1 MRDPSPE
8 STNTPRADMATEG
21 ADAESGGGRA
31 NRQNEVYD
39 FIMRHVRENGYAPS
53 IREICTALG
62 LRSTSTVHYHLTAL
76 AKRGLIQ
83 WEGGKNR
90 AIKVLGRE
98 QTLPAALRD
107 EAPRAKG
114 LPIVGRIAAGRPIE
128 AIAEHDEY
136 LTLEDRFDGPELY
149 VLKVKGDSMIEDHI
163 QDGDYVII
171 KRQDTARDGEIVVC
185 LLDDGEVTL
194 KRLYREPGNRFRL
207 QPANNSMQPIYVDRV
222 TVQGKLVGLL
232 RESF

>member
-1 MRDPSPE
+1 MEQHTEPE
-8 STNTPRADMATEG
+8 Q
-21 ADAESGGGRA
+21 DASGVRA
-31 NRQNEVYD
+31 NRQNEVYE

-90 AIKVLGRE
+90 AIKVLGQQPMVPMSSRE
-98 QTLPAALRD
+98 
-107 EAPRAKG
+107 EPRSKG

-128 AIAEHDEY
+128 AIPEHDEY
-136 LTLEDRFDGPELY
+136 LNFEEKFDGPELY
-149 VLKVKGDSMIEDHI
+149 VLKVKGESMIEDHI
-163 QDGDYVII
+163 ADGDFVII
-171 KRQDTARDGEIVVC
+171 KRQDTARDGEIVVA

-194 KRLYREPGNRFRL
+194 KRFYREPGGRYRL
-207 QPANNSMQPIYVDRV
+207 QPANSAMEPIYVDRV
-222 TVQGKLVGLL
+222 TIQGKLVGLL
-232 RESF
+232 RSDFK

>member
-1 MRDPSPE
+1 MDHFD
-8 STNTPRADMATEG
+8 ADATEAPEAG
-21 ADAESGGGRA
+21 ARA
-31 NRQNEVYD
+31 NRQNEVFD
-39 FIMRHVRENGYAPS
+39 FIMKHVRENGYAPS

-90 AIKVLGRE
+90 AIKVLG
-98 QTLPAALRD
+98 QGPLSPAARQA
-107 EAPRAKG
+107 EESRSRG

-136 LTLEDRFDGPELY
+136 LSFEDRFDGPELY

-171 KRQDTARDGEIVVC
+171 KKQDTARDGEIVVA
-185 LLDDGEVTL
+185 LLDDGEATL
-194 KRLYREPGNRFRL
+194 KRFYREPGGRYRL
-207 QPANNSMQPIYVDRV
+207 QPANSAMLPIYVDRV
-222 TVQGKLVGLL
+222 TIQGKLVGLL
-232 RESF
+232 RQDF

>member
-1 MRDPSPE
+1 MDHIEP
-8 STNTPRADMATEG
+8 TEVEAPG
-21 ADAESGGGRA
+21 ARA
-31 NRQNEVYD
+31 NRQTEVFE
-39 FIMRHVRENGYAPS
+39 FIMKHVRENGYAPS

-90 AIKVLGRE
+90 AIKVLNQGS
-98 QTLPAALRD
+98 L
-107 EAPRAKG
+107 APVPPLHPDDPRRRG
-114 LPIVGRIAAGRPIE
+114 LPVIGRIAAGFPIE

-136 LTLEDRFDGPELY
+136 LSFEGRFDGPELY

-171 KRQDTARDGEIVVC
+171 KRQDTARNGETVVALIDGE
-185 LLDDGEVTL
+185 EATL
-194 KRLYREPGNRFRL
+194 KRFYKEADGRIRL
-207 QPANNSMQPIYVDRV
+207 QPANSAMQPMYYERV

-232 RESF
+232 RQQF

>member
-1 MRDPSPE
+1 MDHIEPQE
-8 STNTPRADMATEG
+8 SEA
-21 ADAESGGGRA
+21 SGTRA
-31 NRQNEVYD
+31 NRQGEVFE
-39 FIMRHVRENGYAPS
+39 FIMKHVRENGFAPS

-90 AIKVLGRE
+90 AIKVLG
-98 QTLPAALRD
+98 QGQLAPLSHAPGGAD
-107 EAPRAKG
+107 EHQRKRG
-114 LPIVGRIAAGRPIE
+114 LPVVGRIAAGRPIE

-136 LTLEDRFDGPELY
+136 LSFEDRFDGPELY

-171 KRQDTARDGEIVVC
+171 RNQNTARNGETVVALIDG
-185 LLDDGEVTL
+185 GEATL
-194 KRLYREPGNRFRL
+194 KRFYKESDGRIRL
-207 QPANNSMQPIYVDRV
+207 QPANSAMKPMYYDDVMI
-222 TVQGKLVGLL
+222 QGKLVGLL
-232 RESF
+232 RQQF